1 MEIHYKGLLI
11 KMKKIILILAAIL
24 FFLLVSNYGLALA
37 NTWKIGDKAVVIFMC
52 KKEKAIMDIAYAD
65 TKSQEKLILTIYK
78 NIINSNCLEI
88 RPPQIFL
95 ITDIIGSYKDY
106 NNRNTTILKIKSPV
120 YPSFKGYTIATGVE
134 GKGI

>member
-11 KMKKIILILAAIL
+11 KMKKIILAAIL
-24 FFLLVSNYGLALA
+24 LFLLVPNYSVALA
-37 NTWKIGDKAVVIFMC
+37 NTWKIGDKVIVPFMC

-65 TKSQEKLILTIYK
+65 TKSQEKLNLTVYK
-78 NIINSNCLEI
+78 NTINSNCLEI

-106 NNRNTTILKIKSPV
+106 NNRNTLILKIKSPV
-120 YPSFKGYTIATGVE
+120 YTYFKGYIVAAGVE
-134 GKGI
+134 EKGI